1 MESKEGGDQLLGNGA
16 SIPVQL
22 AGTQYVKEDG
32 KGGEKEWIKKT
43 IEETLTKLLK
53 TA

>member
-1 MESKEGGDQLLGNGA
+1 MEAKEGGDQLLGNGA

-22 AGTQYVKEDG
+22 AGTQYVKDER
-32 KGGEKEWIKKT
+32 KEGEKDWIKKT
-43 IEETLTKLLK
+43 IEETLTRLLK